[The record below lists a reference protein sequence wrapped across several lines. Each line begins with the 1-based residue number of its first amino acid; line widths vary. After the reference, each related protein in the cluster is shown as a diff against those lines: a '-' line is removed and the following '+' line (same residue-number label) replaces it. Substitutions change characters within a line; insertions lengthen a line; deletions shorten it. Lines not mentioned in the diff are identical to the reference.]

1 MSKNIAF
8 LGLGNMGGP
17 MAKNL
22 IKAGETVC
30 VFDIMPEALE
40 KIVSLGAEKA
50 DSPSDCVKNADV
62 IITMLPNGKIAES
75 LYLGNDGIVKNAKP
89 SSLFI
94 DCSTISPASAKKISI
109 EALQNNFKMID
120 APVSGGTSGAD
131 QGTLTFIVGGRK
143 DSLDEAKP
151 YLELMGANIFHA
163 GDNGAGQVAKICNNM
178 LLAIHMIGTSEALN
192 LGTANGLDP
201 KVLSEIMKKS
211 SGGNWSL
218 EKYNPFPGVMPAV
231 PSSNDYKGG
240 FGVPLML
247 KDLGLSQEAALD
259 SGVKTPLGELSK
271 DLYQKHFEGFGKNTD
286 FSSIINFLKDLT

>member
-1 MSKNIAF
+1 MSKTIAF

-22 IKAGETVC
+22 IQAKQQVR

-40 KIVSLGAEKA
+40 KIVALGGSKSESANECAKGA
-50 DSPSDCVKNADV
+50 D
-62 IITMLPNGKIAES
+62 IIVTMLPNGKIAES
-75 LYLGNDGIVKNAKP
+75 LYLGDQGILKAAKP
-89 SSLFI
+89 ESLFI
-94 DCSTISPASAKKISI
+94 DCSTIAPASAKKIAQS
-109 EALQNNFKMID
+109 ALEQKHHIID
-120 APVSGGTSGAD
+120 APVSGGTAGAD
-131 QGTLTFIVGGRK
+131 QGTLTFIVGGSAN
-143 DSLDEAKP
+143 SLEKAKP
-151 YLELMGANIFHA
+151 YLDIMGANIFHA

-218 EKYNPFPGVMPAV
+218 EKYNPFPGVMPSV
-231 PSSNDYKGG
+231 PSSNNYNGG

-247 KDLGLSQEAALD
+247 KDLGLSQEAAKD
-259 SGVKTPLGELSK
+259 SKVKTPLGELSC
-271 DLYQKHFEGFGKNTD
+271 DIYQKHFDGEGKNSD
-286 FSSIINFLKDLT
+286 FSSIINFLKALS